1 MVKEYRG
8 FLNSLYKDNNGTWQV
23 KDIHYMGKIT
33 VNELITVISYVLK
46 NEIKNEI
53 KRLLGLDAD
62 ALIKLFYYYEDR
74 LILINYIKEGES
86 IPIGHLSL
94 ID

>member
-23 KDIHYMGKIT
+23 KDIHYMEKVT
-33 VNELITVISYVLK
+33 LNELITVISYDL
-46 NEIKNEI
+46 KNEI

-62 ALIKLFYYYEDR
+62 ALIKLFYYYEDK

-94 ID
+94 VD